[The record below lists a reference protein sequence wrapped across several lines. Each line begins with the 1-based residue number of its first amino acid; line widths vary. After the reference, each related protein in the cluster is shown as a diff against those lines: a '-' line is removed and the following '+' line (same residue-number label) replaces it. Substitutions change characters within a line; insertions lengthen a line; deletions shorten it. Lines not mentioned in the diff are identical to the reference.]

1 MSTIVRSASPG
12 PISARTWWAL
22 RFGSS
27 RRNRL
32 PPGGSSSAIRAAAA
46 APVTAASARLARPP
60 RRAANP
66 ARALAPA
73 SSPIGHQ
80 KVPFASGSSSTRTS
94 RAPASRSSPA
104 SHSAARRSPSDAD
117 SRGPEQSSSRRSR
130 IHAASGGREAPV
142 GALVAMAGNL
152 PALPNITGMG
162 TGGGV
167 TLFRIRGI
175 RIAVDYSWFVV
186 LFLIIFWLSGFYK
199 DVLDE
204 PKGSSAPYLLA
215 VASATLFF
223 ASILLHE
230 LGHAFVARRHNIGVS
245 GITLWMFGG
254 FARLEKDSDT
264 PGTEFKIAIAGPLV
278 TAAIVVACF
287 LAGLLL
293 AGDEFR
299 HAALAQSV
307 TRTSGIAAMV
317 SWLGSI
323 NLFVLIFNL
332 VPAFPLDGGRIARAI
347 AWWRTGSRNSGTRF
361 AATLGEWFGVLMIIG
376 GLGYF
381 LAYRGDVFGGVWLA
395 FIGFILRGAAKA
407 ALAQTAVTSRIEGI
421 SVADVMDRDPV
432 AIPEGASIEQALDE
446 YFLRY
451 RSPWFPVV
459 DTAQRFIGLV
469 DRGAA
474 DNVPAV
480 ERTSSVVS
488 DVLAR
493 DSGSLTIGEDEPLE
507 SVLGN
512 EALRRLG
519 ALIATDSEGHI
530 RGVLTIDAIGK
541 ALRPVAPGSA
551 DTSL

>member
-1 MSTIVRSASPG
+1 MPENY
-12 PISARTWWAL
+12 PP
-22 RFGSS
+22 GSS
-27 RRNRL
+27 
-32 PPGGSSSAIRAAAA
+32 IRDM
-46 APVTAASARLARPP
+46 S
-60 RRAANP
+60 
-66 ARALAPA
+66 
-73 SSPIGHQ
+73 
-80 KVPFASGSSSTRTS
+80 
-94 RAPASRSSPA
+94 
-104 SHSAARRSPSDAD
+104 
-117 SRGPEQSSSRRSR
+117 
-130 IHAASGGREAPV
+130 
-142 GALVAMAGNL
+142 
-152 PALPNITGMG
+152 
-162 TGGGV
+162 GGGV

-175 RIAVDYSWFVV
+175 RIAVDYSWFVI

-204 PKGSSAPYLLA
+204 PQGSSAPYLLA

-254 FARLEKDSDT
+254 IARLEKDSDT

-278 TAAIVVACF
+278 TAAIVGVCAVV
-287 LAGLLL
+287 GLLL
-293 AGDEFR
+293 AGGDEFR
-299 HAALAQSV
+299 RAALTQAD

-323 NLFVLIFNL
+323 NLFVLGFNL
-332 VPAFPLDGGRIARAI
+332 IPAFPLDGGRVARAI

-361 AATLGEWFGVLMIIG
+361 AATLGEWFGLFLILA

-381 LAYRGDVFGGVWLA
+381 LAYRGDLFGGVWLA
-395 FIGFILRGAAKA
+395 FIGFILRGAAKGA
-407 ALAQTAVTSRIEGI
+407 IAQTEVTSRIEGI
-421 SVADVMDRDPV
+421 SVADVMERDPV

-459 DTAQRFIGLV
+459 DAAQHFIGLV

-480 ERTSSVVS
+480 ERASSVVS

-493 DSGSLTIGEDEPLE
+493 DSGSLTIREDEPLE

-519 ALIATDSEGHI
+519 ALIATDAEGRI

-541 ALRPVAPGSA
+541 ALRPAAPGSA